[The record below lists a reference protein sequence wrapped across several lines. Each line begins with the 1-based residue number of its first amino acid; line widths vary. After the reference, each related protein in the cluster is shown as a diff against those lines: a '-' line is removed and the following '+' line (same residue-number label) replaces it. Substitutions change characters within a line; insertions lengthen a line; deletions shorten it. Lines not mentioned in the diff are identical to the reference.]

1 MTVPPTPEL
10 PTGCN
15 FTMAA
20 AGLWYEL
27 ANGQDD
33 DGTLPYP
40 NTALMLV
47 EISST
52 VIVAVT
58 ALPMRLHQPTMGVW
72 DVTVHSGEEVH
83 GGFVNVVTSDRVVM
97 SRPPCDTM
105 SPCVYV

>member
-10 PTGCN
+10 PTGCS

-20 AGLWYEL
+20 AGLWYES
-27 ANGQDD
+27 ANGQDGD
-33 DGTLPYP
+33 DMLPNP

-47 EISST
+47 VISSA

-72 DVTVHSGEEVH
+72 DVTVHSGDEVH
-83 GGFVNVVTSDRVVM
+83 GGLVNVVTSDRVAI
-97 SRPPCDTM
+97 SRPPCDTI